1 MQKPADYDGYVKWRR
16 GASLQ
21 ANLPSLGLFR
31 GKFLPHL
38 PDSRDFKREIFLS
51 GSDLSEQ
58 KSQTGNPG
66 LINRHYG
73 THRLFNTTVSVTYM
87 SEAG

>member
-1 MQKPADYDGYVKWRR
+1 VQKSADCDGYVNWRR
-16 GASLQ
+16 GTSLQ
-21 ANLPSLGLFR
+21 ANLPSEGLCR

-38 PDSRDFKREIFLS
+38 PDSRDFKSEVFLP

-58 KSQTGNPG
+58 KSQTGYPG